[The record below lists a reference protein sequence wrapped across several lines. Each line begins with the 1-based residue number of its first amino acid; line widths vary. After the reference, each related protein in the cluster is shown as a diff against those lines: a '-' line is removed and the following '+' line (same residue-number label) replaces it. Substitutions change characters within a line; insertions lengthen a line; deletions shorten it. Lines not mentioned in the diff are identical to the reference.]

1 MLEKQMLK
9 KQMSDK
15 QTRIMFVDD
24 DLVTGRV
31 MKRNCDNANYTC
43 SVYQNA
49 KDCLNAFKKSN
60 ADIVITDL
68 RMPGMNGFELL
79 TELREVDENVPV
91 LVMTGYSSVENAVEA
106 MKRGATDF
114 IKKPFDFTELKL
126 MLDRTMKGVQLKN
139 ENKLLKRRLDHTRN
153 RFGMIGDA
161 DVMRS
166 LFNTIDKV
174 TNVNCNVIITGESGT
189 GKELVARALHDY
201 SSRKDAPFVAV
212 DCGALN
218 ESMLESELF
227 GHEQNAFAGAEQRHQ
242 GLMEQASGGTLFLDE
257 ICNISDA
264 MQIKLMR
271 TIESNKITR
280 LGSSDEIK
288 VDVRIIAASNRNLEQ
303 AVEKEE
309 LRHDFYHRLNVVNIY
324 VPTLAE
330 HAEDIPLLIEQFLQE
345 FSEQYNRDVKGFDSA
360 SLKLLCNAPWT
371 GNVRELRN
379 VIEREVI
386 LSEDKILH
394 WKGADDID
402 HDEVNSTINFS
413 DDSFMSLEQLEEEYI
428 NHVLR
433 CFNGKK
439 TKAAKTLGI
448 DKTTLWRKLRRY
460 DINEEEN

>member
-1 MLEKQMLK
+1 
-9 KQMSDK
+9 MSDK
-15 QTRIMFVDD
+15 QTKIMFVDD
-24 DLVTGRV
+24 DMVTGRV
-31 MKRNCDNANYTC
+31 MKRNCDNASYTC
-43 SVYQNA
+43 SVYQSGQ
-49 KDCLNAFKKSN
+49 DCLNAFKKSN

-79 TELREVDENVPV
+79 SELRSIDENVPV

-126 MLDRTMKGVQLKN
+126 MLDRTMKGVRLKN
-139 ENKLLKRRLDHTRN
+139 ENKLLKRRLGQKRN
-153 RFGMIGDA
+153 RFGMIGETP
-161 DVMRS
+161 VMRS
-166 LFNTIDKV
+166 LFNTVEKV
-174 TNVNCNVIITGESGT
+174 TEVNCNVIITGESGT

-201 SSRKDAPFVAV
+201 SSRKDAPFVTV

-227 GHEQNAFAGAEQRHQ
+227 GHEQNAFSGSESRQT
-242 GLMEQASGGTLFLDE
+242 GLLEQASGGTLFLDE

-280 LGSSDEIK
+280 IGSSDEINI
-288 VDVRIIAASNRNLEQ
+288 DVRIIAASNRNLDQ
-303 AVEKEE
+303 AVDNGE

-324 VPTLAE
+324 VPTLDE
-330 HAEDIPLLIEQFLQE
+330 RREDIPALVEQFVQE
-345 FSEQYNRDVKGFDSA
+345 FSELYNRDVKGYDSA
-360 SLKLLCNAPWT
+360 SLKLLCDAPWA

-386 LSEDKILH
+386 LSEDKTLTWEGIEGLV
-394 WKGADDID
+394 GDNEATS
-402 HDEVNSTINFS
+402 NINFS
-413 DDSFMSLEQLEEEYI
+413 NDRFMSLEELEEKYI
-428 NHVLR
+428 NHVLQ
-433 CFNGKK
+433 CFKGKK

-460 DINEEEN
+460 DIVEEEI

>member
-1 MLEKQMLK
+1 
-9 KQMSDK
+9 MSDK

-31 MKRNCDNANYTC
+31 MKRNCDNANYACT
-43 SVYQNA
+43 VFQNA
-49 KDCLNAFKKSN
+49 NDCLNAFKKSN

-79 TELREVDENVPV
+79 SELREVDEDVPV

-126 MLDRTMKGVQLKN
+126 MLDRTMSGVRLKT
-139 ENKLLKRRLDHTRN
+139 ENKLLKRRLDESRN
-153 RFGMIGDA
+153 RFGMIGDS
-161 DVMRS
+161 DIMRT
-166 LFNTIDKV
+166 LFSTVDKV
-174 TNVNCNVIITGESGT
+174 TKVNCNVIITGESGS

-201 SSRKDAPFVAV
+201 SPRKDAPFVTV

-218 ESMLESELF
+218 ENMLESELF
-227 GHEQNAFAGAEQRHQ
+227 GHEKNAFSGAESRQQ
-242 GLMEQASGGTLFLDE
+242 GLMEQASGGSLFLDE

-280 LGSSDEIK
+280 IGSSDEIK

-303 AVEKEE
+303 AVEDEE

-330 HAEDIPLLIEQFLQE
+330 RREDIPLLINHFIDE
-345 FSEQYNRDVKGFDSA
+345 FAKQYNRDVKGFDSA
-360 SLKLLCNAPWT
+360 SLKLLCNAPWA

-386 LSEDKILH
+386 LSDEKLLH
-394 WKGADDID
+394 WDGTEDIESND
-402 HDEVNSTINFS
+402 VNSTINFS
-413 DDSFMSLEQLEEEYI
+413 DDQFMSLEQLEEKYI
-428 NHVLR
+428 NHVLH
-433 CFNGKK
+433 CFKGKK

-460 DINEEEN
+460 DINEA